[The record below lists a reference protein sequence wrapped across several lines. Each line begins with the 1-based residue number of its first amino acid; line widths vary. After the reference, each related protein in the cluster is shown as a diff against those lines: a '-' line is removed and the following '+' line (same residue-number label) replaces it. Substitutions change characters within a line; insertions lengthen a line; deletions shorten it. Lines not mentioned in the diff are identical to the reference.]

1 MGVAQWV
8 YALVGDEIHAIQL
21 INGAP
26 QIVNL
31 PEFQSDLI
39 PTHEWALEQR
49 ELQADSLGW
58 LPLSEGAYLHVPN
71 TIKEA
76 TVIHVVGL
84 ATDALELDG
93 PVLLVG

>member
-1 MGVAQWV
+1 MTATQSF
-8 YALVGDEIHAIQL
+8 QC
-21 INGAP
+21 
-26 QIVNL
+26 L

-39 PTHEWALEQR
+39 PTHEWTQEQR

-58 LPLSEGAYLHVPN
+58 LPLGEGAYLHVPG
-71 TIKEA
+71 TDKEP